1 MDLTPNKID
10 GHDLPITARR
20 ISSSEWNQLVAS
32 CMAFISAAGL
42 TPDGSDPEQFLN
54 AFKIIAA
61 NLELVGANTNLAN
74 LTETGEAHFAHPDLS
89 NITASAKQTAASWVF
104 PNYTNGVSIS
114 IPYSGNGVWTA
125 PSNGWLAVLAF
136 GSYRNGYRLFANGN
150 VIWEAGDDI
159 NGNTKFYGSVIPV
172 AAGTQL
178 YYDTCGQDAF
188 ETMTI
193 TFYAA

>member
-10 GHDLPITARR
+10 GHDLPVTAKR

-32 CMAFISAAGL
+32 CMAFIYAAGL

-54 AFKIIAA
+54 AFKMIAA
-61 NLELVGANTNLAN
+61 NLELIGANTNLAN

-89 NITASAKQTAASWVF
+89 NITPSAKLTAASWIF
-104 PNYTNGVSIS
+104 PNYTNGVSVD
-114 IPYSGNGVWTA
+114 IPTAGSVWTA
-125 PSNGWLAVLAF
+125 PSNGWLAVAVS
-136 GSYRNGYRLFANGN
+136 GPYRNGYRLYASGN
-150 VIWEAGDDI
+150 VVWQAGDDI
-159 NGNTKFYGSVIPV
+159 NNNTKWAGTVIPV

-188 ETMTI
+188 ETKSTI
-193 TFYAA
+193 FYAT

>member
-104 PNYTNGVSIS
+104 PNYTNGVAVV
-114 IPYSGNGVWTA
+114 IPLSGQGVWTA
-125 PSNGWLAVLAF
+125 PSNGWLSVSAF
-136 GSYRNGYRLFANGN
+136 GSYRNGYRIFANGN

>member
-10 GHDLPITARR
+10 GHDLPVTAKR

-32 CMAFISAAGL
+32 CMAFIYAAGL

-54 AFKIIAA
+54 AFKMIAA
-61 NLELVGANTNLAN
+61 NLELIGANTNLAN

-89 NITASAKQTAASWVF
+89 NITPSAKLTAASWIF
-104 PNYTNGVSIS
+104 PNYTNGVSVD
-114 IPYSGNGVWTA
+114 IPTAGSVWTA
-125 PSNGWLAVLAF
+125 PSNGWLTVAVS
-136 GSYRNGYRLFANGN
+136 GPYRNGYRLYASGN
-150 VIWEAGDDI
+150 VVWQAGDDI
-159 NGNTKFYGSVIPV
+159 NGNTKWAATIIPV

-188 ETMTI
+188 ETKSTI
-193 TFYAA
+193 FYAA

>member
-104 PNYTNGVSIS
+104 PNYTNGVAVG
-114 IPYSGNGVWTA
+114 IPLSGQGVWTA
-125 PSNGWLAVLAF
+125 PSNGWLSVSAF
-136 GSYRNGYRLFANGN
+136 GSYRNGYRIFANGN

-159 NGNTKFYGSVIPV
+159 NANTKFYASVIPV
-172 AAGTQL
+172 AAGTPL
-178 YYDTCGQDAF
+178 YYDTVGQDAF
-188 ETMTI
+188 ETISTV
-193 TFYAA
+193 FYAA

>member
-10 GHDLPITARR
+10 GHDLPVTAKR

-32 CMAFISAAGL
+32 CMAFIYAAGL

-54 AFKIIAA
+54 AFKMIAA
-61 NLELVGANTNLAN
+61 NLELIGANTNLAN

-89 NITASAKQTAASWVF
+89 NITPSAKLTAASWIF
-104 PNYTNGVSIS
+104 PNYTNGVSVD
-114 IPYSGNGVWTA
+114 IPTAGSVWTA
-125 PSNGWLAVLAF
+125 PSNGWLAVAVS
-136 GSYRNGYRLFANGN
+136 GPYRNGYRLYASGN
-150 VIWEAGDDI
+150 VVWQAGDDI
-159 NGNTKFYGSVIPV
+159 NNNTKWVGTVIPV

-188 ETMTI
+188 ETKSTI
-193 TFYAA
+193 FYAA